1 MTWEVDAQV
10 EKSGGID
17 VGTVARR
24 NGGSG
29 CAMMSARLV
38 VVDDEVAHM
47 RALCDTLGFEGYRV
61 DGFHSPSEA
70 LRVLKTGACDL
81 LLTDLKMPEM
91 DGIELFRAARAAD
104 PDIAGVIMTG
114 HGTVDTAV
122 SALQIGAL
130 DYVLKPF
137 RLNAIL
143 PVIARALDIRHLRIE
158 NATLQRK
165 EREQAQELAAAYR
178 DLEAFSYSISHD
190 LRSPLRAIRGMTQIY
205 LEEAAGTLTQR
216 HRQRLDQVISGAQ
229 RMDQMIDDLLK
240 FCRLSRATP
249 NQYRVDLNGI
259 THRLVDDL
267 RAADPHRQIEVRIDR
282 LPDCLGD
289 PGLLEQV
296 MANLLS
302 NAFKFTR
309 DRAEPQVA
317 VGSYLSKIGVNAEQV
332 YFVRDNG
339 AGFNTQYSDRLFG
352 VFQRLHS
359 QDQFPGTGV
368 GLSIAKRILERHG
381 GRIWADSAPGKG
393 ATFFFV
399 VARET

>member
-1 MTWEVDAQV
+1 
-10 EKSGGID
+10 
-17 VGTVARR
+17 
-24 NGGSG
+24 
-29 CAMMSARLV
+29 MMNARLI
-38 VVDDEVAHM
+38 VVDDEAAHM

-61 DGFHSPSEA
+61 DGFHSPTEA
-70 LRVLKTGACDL
+70 LRVLRTGDCDL

-104 PDIAGVIMTG
+104 PDIAGVFMTG
-114 HGTVDTAV
+114 HGTIDTAV
-122 SALQIGAL
+122 SALRSGAL

-137 RLNAIL
+137 TMSAIL
-143 PVIARALDIRHLRIE
+143 PVIERALELRNLRMK
-158 NATLQRK
+158 NASLQQK

-190 LRSPLRAIRGMTQIY
+190 LRSPLRAIRGMTDAF
-205 LEEAAGTLTQR
+205 LEEAEDTLSAR
-216 HRQRLDQVISGAQ
+216 NRQRLDHVVRGAQ
-229 RMDQMIDDLLK
+229 RMDQMIEDLLK
-240 FCRLSRATP
+240 FCRLSRAAL
-249 NQYRVDLNGI
+249 NRYRIDLDGI
-259 THRLVDDL
+259 THRLIDEL
-267 RAADPHRQIEVRIDR
+267 KAGDPHRQIEVRIDP

-289 PGLLEQV
+289 PSLIEQV

-309 DRAEPQVA
+309 GRTDAQVA
-317 VGSYLSKIGVNAEQV
+317 VSSYLAKSGVAAEQV

-339 AGFNTQYSDRLFG
+339 AGFNTQYADRLFG

-368 GLSIAKRILERHG
+368 GLSIARRILERHG

-399 VARET
+399 VGRDT

>member
-1 MTWEVDAQV
+1 
-10 EKSGGID
+10 
-17 VGTVARR
+17 
-24 NGGSG
+24 
-29 CAMMSARLV
+29 MMSARLV

-47 RALCDTLGFEGYRV
+47 RALCDTLGIEGYRV

-70 LRVLKTGACDL
+70 LRVLRTGACDL
-81 LLTDLKMPEM
+81 LLTDLMMPEM

-137 RLNAIL
+137 RLDAIL
-143 PVIARALDIRHLRIE
+143 PVIARALDIRNLRLE
-158 NATLQRK
+158 NASLQQR

-190 LRSPLRAIRGMTQIY
+190 LRSPLRAIRGMTQMY
-205 LEEAAGTLTQR
+205 LEEAADTLTLR
-216 HRQRLDQVISGAQ
+216 HRQRLDQVVRGAQ
-229 RMDQMIDDLLK
+229 RMDQMIEDLLK
-240 FCRLSRATP
+240 FCRLSRAAP
-249 NQYRVDLNGI
+249 NHYRIDLNGI
-259 THRLVDDL
+259 TRRLVDDL
-267 RAADPHRQIEVRIDR
+267 QATDPHRQIEVRIDL

-289 PGLLEQV
+289 PGLIEQV

-309 DRAEPQVA
+309 DRAEPQVH
-317 VGSYLSKIGVNAEQV
+317 VGSYLAKIGTNAEQV

-339 AGFNTQYSDRLFG
+339 AGFNNQYSDRLFG

>member
-1 MTWEVDAQV
+1 LDARIRTAGAID
-10 EKSGGID
+10 SGAS
-17 VGTVARR
+17 ARYSH
-24 NGGSG
+24 GSDR
-29 CAMMSARLV
+29 AMMNARLV

-47 RALCDTLGFEGYRV
+47 RALCDTLGIEGYQV

-70 LRVLKTGACDL
+70 LQVLRTGSCDL
-81 LLTDLKMPEM
+81 LLTDLMMPEM
-91 DGIELFRAARAAD
+91 DGIELFRAARAAA

-143 PVIARALDIRHLRIE
+143 PVVARALDIRNLRIE
-158 NATLQRK
+158 NAALQ
-165 EREQAQELAAAYR
+165 ERERQQAQELAVAYH
-178 DLEAFSYSISHD
+178 DLEAFSYTISHD
-190 LRSPLRAIRGMTQIY
+190 LRSPLRAIRGITQIY
-205 LEEAAGTLTQR
+205 LEDAAGTLTER
-216 HRQRLDQVISGAQ
+216 NRQRLDHVVRGAQ
-229 RMDQMIDDLLK
+229 RMDQMIEDLLK
-240 FCRLSRATP
+240 FCRLSRSAP
-249 NQYRVDLNGI
+249 NRYRIDLNSI

-267 RAADPHRQIEVRIDR
+267 RAADPRRQIEVRIDP
-282 LPDCLGD
+282 LPDCLGH
-289 PGLLEQV
+289 PGLIEQV

-317 VGSYLSKIGVNAEQV
+317 VGSYLAKFGAKAEPV

-339 AGFNTQYSDRLFG
+339 AGFNTQYADRLFG

-399 VARET
+399 VGREA

>member
-1 MTWEVDAQV
+1 VDAQV
-10 EKSGGID
+10 LKSGGID
-17 VGTVARR
+17 PGTSAGGSR
-24 NGGSG
+24 GSG
-29 CAMMSARLV
+29 CIMMTARLV

-158 NATLQRK
+158 NASLQQK

-205 LEEAAGTLTQR
+205 LEEAAGTLTHR
-216 HRQRLDQVISGAQ
+216 HRQRLDQVLHGAQ
-229 RMDQMIDDLLK
+229 RMDQMIEDLLK
-240 FCRLSRATP
+240 FCRFSRATL
-249 NQYRVDLNGI
+249 NHYRIDLNGI
-259 THRLVDDL
+259 TQRLVDDL
-267 RAADPHRQIEVRIDR
+267 RAADPRRQIEVRIDR
-282 LPDCLGD
+282 LPDTLGD
-289 PGLLEQV
+289 PGLIEQV

-317 VGSYLSKIGVNAEQV
+317 VGSYLSKIGSDAEQV

-339 AGFNTQYSDRLFG
+339 AGFNTQYADRLFG

-359 QDQFPGTGV
+359 QDQFAGTGV

-399 VARET
+399 VGRQT